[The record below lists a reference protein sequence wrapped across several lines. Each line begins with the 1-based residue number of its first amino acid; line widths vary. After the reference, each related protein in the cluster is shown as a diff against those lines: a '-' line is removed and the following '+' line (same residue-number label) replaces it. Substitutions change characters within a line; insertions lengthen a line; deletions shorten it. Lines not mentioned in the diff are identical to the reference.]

1 MAFQDRELACRDC
14 GGGFVFTAGEQEFY
28 ATKGLEHDPV
38 RCPSCRANRKLMRPE
53 DRDFAPAYG
62 VYASWGGRTPR
73 QLHVASCAQCA
84 SMTEVPFR
92 PRDDRP
98 VYCSDCY
105 GDLRRKEEAQEAAE
119 ASSAA
124 ARITSSGERPPGL
137 ELFDLEPV
145 AETLEGAE
153 AAEST
158 DAATEEPA
166 VVAETATEEPAVA
179 AETATEEPAVVAE
192 TATEEP
198 AVVAETA
205 TEEPAVVAEAVTEEP
220 AVVAEAA
227 TEEPAAV
234 AETAPVTAE

>member
-38 RCPSCRANRKLMRPE
+38 RCPACRANRKLMRPE

-124 ARITSSGERPPGL
+124 ARITSSGERPAGL
-137 ELFDLEPV
+137 ELFDIEPK

-153 AAEST
+153 PAEST
-158 DAATEEPA
+158 DVAIEEAA
-166 VVAETATEEPAVA
+166 VVAEVEIEEPAA
-179 AETATEEPAVVAE
+179 VAE
-192 TATEEP
+192 A
-198 AVVAETA
+198 A

-220 AVVAEAA
+220 AAVAEAVTEEPAVVAETA